1 MTLLTNITR
10 VIAVSAVALL
20 LASCASIPPV
30 SNDTGMLFIPIKYS
44 KETTGKPFVKY
55 RVVFS
60 DGTVTYLHAD
70 KSYGLVKNLKPGQYK
85 VEYFESMYIESGQLM
100 EDRKTNLTFT
110 IEAGEITTS
119 DNWLRVRLYKKPN
132 AYYQQGY
139 FERMTQTEKQSKMK
153 EFSANNDLSG
163 WVLQ

>member
-1 MTLLTNITR
+1 MTPLRNITR
-10 VIAVSAVALL
+10 IIAVSAFIALL
-20 LASCASIPPV
+20 AGCASIPPV
-30 SNDTGMLFIPIKYS
+30 SNETGMLLIPIHYQ
-44 KETTGKPFVKY
+44 KEVPGKPFIKY

-70 KSYGLVKNLKPGQYK
+70 KSYGLVKNLAPGHYK
-85 VEYFESMYIESGQLM
+85 VDYMEAMYIQSGRLT
-100 EDRKTNLTFT
+100 EDYTTNLSFT
-110 IEAGEITTS
+110 IEPGKITTS